1 MASIDRV
8 ANGGLDEQ
16 DLARCRELD
25 RLVSLARDG
34 QLQLRCWCAP
44 KACHGDV
51 IAEIIKEAIATGQRF
66 AVASAPS
73 PQTYGKCWKCGK
85 GYRIP
90 GLDYALCPHDGWV
103 PYPWKNTPIK
113 EQTL

>member
-51 IAEIIKEAIATGQRF
+51 IAEIIKEAIAAGQRF
-66 AVASAPS
+66 AVAEAP
-73 PQTYGKCWKCGK
+73 PPKTYGKCWKCDR
-85 GYRIP
+85 GYIVP

-113 EQTL
+113 E